1 MEDKPKKIIIKRVKK
16 GHEQHHGGSWKV
28 AYADFVTAL
37 MAFFL
42 MMWLLNM
49 TSQEKRAVLAMY
61 FKHFSLFEKGGKS
74 FMHDGGQ
81 RPVGQDFGGEDVVDT
96 GEHQTGITNDEL
108 ATKLM
113 TGVDQNVAAG
123 KEQFFIAVTEEGIRI
138 QIVDSKQNPIFPTGS
153 AQLTDAAKQIIR
165 TVASILKNFPNEIAV
180 EGHTDSSPTRSE
192 QVSNWELSVAR
203 ASSARRELELAGI
216 EPSRICRVVGFAD
229 RVPLFSNSPD
239 DARNRRISILF
250 AKAKKL
256 KPPDRFQW
264 LMKAPEESSPR
275 PISIP
280 KEQSSKNQ

>member
-1 MEDKPKKIIIKRVKK
+1 MEDKPKKIIIKRIKK
-16 GHEQHHGGSWKV
+16 SHAESHGGSWKV

-74 FMHDGGQ
+74 FMHEGGL
-81 RPVGQDFGGEDVVDT
+81 RPTGQNFGGEEVIDT

-108 ATKLM
+108 ATRLM
-113 TGVDQNVAAG
+113 TGIDQNVAVG

-138 QIVDSKQNPIFPTGS
+138 QIVDSKENPIFATGS
-153 AQLTDAAKQIIR
+153 AQLTEPAKQIVR

-180 EGHTDSSPTRSE
+180 EGHSDSSPMRSE

-203 ASSARRELELAGI
+203 ASSARRELEQSGI
-216 EPSRICRVVGFAD
+216 EPSRISRVVGFAD
-229 RVPLFSNSPD
+229 RVPLFTDSPD
-239 DARNRRISILF
+239 DPRNRRISILF
-250 AKAKKL
+250 EKNKKL
-256 KPPDRFQW
+256 KPPDRLQW
-264 LMKAPEESSPR
+264 LMKPPQEPAPAE
-275 PISIP
+275 
-280 KEQSSKNQ
+280 